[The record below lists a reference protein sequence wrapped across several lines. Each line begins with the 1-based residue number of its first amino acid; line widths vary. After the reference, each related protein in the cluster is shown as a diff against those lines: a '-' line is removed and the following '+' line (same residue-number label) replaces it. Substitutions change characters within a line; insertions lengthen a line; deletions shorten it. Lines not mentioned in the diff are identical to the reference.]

1 MKSNL
6 FFDSKNLPLSKS
18 EYIRALFISSFSNLP
33 LEIKGESLADDVQL
47 TAAALEA
54 FKSGETVFQCGH
66 SAALLRFL
74 FFRVSRVPGNFK
86 LMGSP
91 SLLLRNHA
99 ELLRLARI
107 LEFQA
112 EILSDHIL
120 IKSQGWRKPSSPIEI
135 DLKNSSQFF
144 SGLLL
149 SSWNL
154 GFDLEIK
161 KSEDQVSTD
170 YALMTTSMLERVG
183 WRYEESN
190 NFIKIPSH
198 QQPNTE
204 SKIFIESDLS
214 CAFAMAALAA
224 ASGKTL
230 IENFPLKSFQ
240 ADRRFVHILRQMGV
254 KVEIN
259 GTHLSVASDRLLGID
274 FNISDSPDLFPVL
287 AALCVGA
294 EGASRLWGAR
304 HLKWKESDRI
314 GKMHE
319 LISLFGLE
327 LKILDDGLEIF
338 PNKIKNEVKLDKAFD
353 CENDHR
359 LAMAAAVLWH
369 LGFKCSIANSSCVT
383 KSFPDFWDRAQVPR
397 EYLL

>member
-6 FFDSKNLPLSKS
+6 VFDSKNLPLSKS

-33 LEIKGESLADDVQL
+33 LEVKGESLADDVQL
-47 TAAALEA
+47 TDSALKG
-54 FKSGETVFQCGH
+54 FKSAETIFQCGH

-86 LMGSP
+86 LIGSP
-91 SLLLRNHA
+91 SLLLRNHT
-99 ELLRLARI
+99 ELLRLARV
-107 LEFQA
+107 LGFHA

-120 IKSQGWRKPSSPIEI
+120 IESQGWRKPSSPIEI

-154 GFDLEIK
+154 DFDLEIK

-170 YALMTTSMLERVG
+170 YALMTTSMLEQAA
-183 WRYEESN
+183 WRCEDLN
-190 NFIKIPSH
+190 NLIRIPSH
-198 QQPNTE
+198 QHPNME

-214 CAFAMAALAA
+214 CAFAIAALAA
-224 ASGKTL
+224 ASGKTV
-230 IENFPLKSFQ
+230 IDNFPVKSFQ
-240 ADRRFVHILRQMGV
+240 ADHRFVQILRQMGV

-274 FNISDSPDLFPVL
+274 FNLSDSPDLFPVL
-287 AALCVGA
+287 AALCVGSD
-294 EGASRLWGAR
+294 GPSRLWGAK

-314 GKMHE
+314 RKMHE
-319 LISLFGLE
+319 LISLFGVE

-338 PNKIKNEVKLDKAFD
+338 PNKVKNEVNIDKAFD

-369 LGFKCSIANSSCVT
+369 LGYKCPIAHSACVS
-383 KSFPDFWDRAQVPR
+383 KSFPDYWERAQLPR

>member
-6 FFDSKNLPLSKS
+6 VFDSKNLPLSKS
-18 EYIRALFISSFSNLP
+18 EYIRALFISSFSKVP
-33 LEIKGESLADDVQL
+33 LEIHGESFADDVQL

-54 FKSGETVFQCGH
+54 FKSGKAVFQCGH

-74 FFRVSRVPGNFK
+74 FFRSSRARGRFQ

-91 SLLLRNHA
+91 SLLARNHS
-99 ELLRLARI
+99 ELLRLAKI
-107 LEFQA
+107 LGFQA
-112 EILSDHIL
+112 EILRDHIL
-120 IKSQGWRKPSSPIEI
+120 IESQGWRQPSNPVEI
-135 DLKNSSQFF
+135 DLKNSSQFY

-149 SSWNL
+149 SSWDL
-154 GFDLEIK
+154 DFDFELK
-161 KSEDQVSTD
+161 KSELQVSTD
-170 YALMTTSMLERVG
+170 YALLTTKMLEQVG

-230 IENFPLKSFQ
+230 IENFPLHSFQ
-240 ADRRFVHILRQMGV
+240 ADRRFVDVLKLMGV
-254 KVEIN
+254 KLEFSDN
-259 GTHLSVASDRLLGID
+259 KLSVESDRLHSID
-274 FNISDSPDLFPVL
+274 FNLSDSPDLFPVL

-294 EGASRLWGAR
+294 GGPSRLWGAQ

-314 GKMHE
+314 AKMYE
-319 LISLFGLE
+319 LISSFGVKLNLIE
-327 LKILDDGLEIF
+327 DGLEIF
-338 PNKIKNEVKLDKAFD
+338 PKKLNDELRLNKSFD

-369 LGFKCSIANSSCVT
+369 LGYKCPIANSSCVT
-383 KSFPDFWDRAQVPR
+383 KSFPDFWDRAQVPK